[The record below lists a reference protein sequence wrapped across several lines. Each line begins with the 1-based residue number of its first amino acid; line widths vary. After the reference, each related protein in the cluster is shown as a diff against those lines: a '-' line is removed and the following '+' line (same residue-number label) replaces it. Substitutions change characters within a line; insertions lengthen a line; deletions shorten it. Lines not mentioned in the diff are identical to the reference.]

1 VTERGN
7 RTDPYRFW
15 TLEDELVAT
24 SEIVIDRPGGSTHP
38 RIPEIVYPFDYGY
51 LTNTVGG
58 DGDGI
63 DAWRGSL
70 PEARVTG
77 IIATVSVPQRDAEVK
92 LLIGCTPDEM
102 QLALTTHCQSHTAGI
117 LVRRPAA
124 QASS

>member
-1 VTERGN
+1 MTGLSN
-7 RTDPYRFW
+7 RTDPIRFW
-15 TLEDELVAT
+15 ALVDELIAT
-24 SEIVIDRPGGSTHP
+24 SEIVIDRPGGSAHP
-38 RIPEIVYPFDYGY
+38 RVPEIVYPFNYGY
-51 LTNTVGG
+51 LTNTIGG

-92 LLIGCTPDEM
+92 LLIGCTPEEM
-102 QLALTTHCQSHTAGI
+102 QLALTTHCRSHTAGI
-117 LVRRPAA
+117 LVRRPPA

>member
-1 VTERGN
+1 MSGLDD
-7 RTDPYRFW
+7 RTDPARFW
-15 TLEDELVAT
+15 SLLDELVAA
-24 SEIVIDRPGGSTHP
+24 SDIVIDRPGGSTHP
-38 RIPEIVYPFDYGY
+38 RVSTIVYPFDYGY
-51 LTNTVGG
+51 LANTVGG

-102 QLALTTHCQSHTAGI
+102 QRALTTHCQSRTAGI
-117 LVRRPAA
+117 LIPRPE
-124 QASS
+124 Q